1 MLYKVECLTPANTLK
16 ASPIVTRCRVYPG
29 VVTRVWVGFPK
40 GCYGLAH
47 LQVWHHGWPV
57 WPWSPADS
65 FHWNDY
71 MFSFADKYPLTAE
84 PYEFVARTWNL
95 DDFYPH
101 TPVFMV
107 LVEPAQREV
116 SQEQMRQVYEDLG
129 VSPTGGL

>member
-1 MLYKVECLTPANTLK
+1 MLFKVECPTPALTTKNR
-16 ASPIVTRCRVYPG
+16 PVVTRCKVYPG
-29 VVTRVWVGFPK
+29 EVTNVWVGFPK
-40 GCYGLAH
+40 GCYGLCH
-47 LQVWHHGWPV
+47 LQVHHWGWPV

-71 MFSFADKYPLTAE
+71 MFSFADNYPLTSE
-84 PYEFVARTWNL
+84 PYEFKILTWNR

-116 SQEQMRQVYEDLG
+116 SQEQLRQVYADLG
-129 VSPTGGL
+129 VSPSGGL